1 VAADDLSAP
10 LGQGKTPKR
19 PRKLPIALPQ
29 ATLGVLSLFVVVVA
43 GWAMIADDPF
53 GGEPMAI
60 VPAKVAAGAAGAPGK
75 KPEEA
80 SGRPGREAG
89 SERPNRYD
97 GPSQEAAPVVTPAPT
112 GRTIT
117 IIDGSS
123 GRRQDVVI
131 PGPAEDKSP
140 GIDPR
145 LSEASPHGPLPKIA
159 ENGAR
164 ASDIYS
170 RPVKTPT
177 GKTNAP
183 KVAIV
188 ISGLGISS
196 GGTSDALAK
205 LPSPVT
211 FAFAPYSGGLEQLA
225 SRARNDGHEVLL
237 QVSMEPFDYP
247 DNDPGPQTLLTSLD
261 PEQNIDRLQ
270 WLMSRFQGYV
280 GVVNL
285 MGARFTSSETALA
298 PVLREIG
305 KRGLIY
311 LDDGSSQRS
320 LAAAAAAAS
329 NVPFVKADLTIDAVP
344 APGDV
349 ERALNRLET
358 IARERGIAVGVAG
371 PLPVSIE
378 RIAKWAKAAEGR
390 NIQLVPIS
398 AAAKLPLDERRIT
411 TENKR

>member
-1 VAADDLSAP
+1 
-10 LGQGKTPKR
+10 
-19 PRKLPIALPQ
+19 
-29 ATLGVLSLFVVVVA
+29 VLSLFVVIVA

-60 VPAKVAAGAAGAPGK
+60 VATNLTAGPASAAGK
-75 KPEEA
+75 KPEDVG
-80 SGRPGREAG
+80 GRPGKEAG
-89 SERPNRYD
+89 NERPNRYD
-97 GPSQEAAPVVTPAPT
+97 GPGGGSGGGPGQEATPAAPPAPS

-131 PGPAEDKSP
+131 PGPADNKSSAV
-140 GIDPR
+140 DPR
-145 LSEASPHGPLPKIA
+145 LSEASPHGPLPKVA

-164 ASDIYS
+164 ASDIYA
-170 RPVKTPT
+170 RPVKEPA

-183 KVAIV
+183 KIAIV
-188 ISGLGISS
+188 IGGLGIS
-196 GGTSDALAK
+196 GGATADALGK
-205 LPSPVT
+205 LPGPVT

-225 SRARNDGHEVLL
+225 GRARNDGHEVLL
-237 QVSMEPFDYP
+237 QVPMEPFDYP
-247 DNDPGPQTLLTSLD
+247 DNDPGPQTLLTSLE

-320 LAAAAAAAS
+320 LAGPAAAAS
-329 NVPFVKADLTIDAVP
+329 NVPFVKADLTVDAVP

-358 IARERGIAVGVAG
+358 IARERGVAVGVAG

-378 RIAKWAKAAEGR
+378 RIAKWTKAAEGR
-390 NIQLVPIS
+390 NIQLVPIT
-398 AAAKLPLDERRIT
+398 AVAKQPLDDRRQT